1 MKSITLFE
9 RDEYQKLM
17 ETLEL
22 SEDITEEAD
31 KSVYFN
37 AWNFGQTERDF
48 EFLIS
53 SSVIN

>member
-17 ETLEL
+17 ETLGL
-22 SEDITEEAD
+22 TDDTSEETD

-53 SSVIN
+53 SSVTD